1 MGRHSSRDRSRHR
14 KHSSHRSSR
23 HLDYSESRE
32 RYRDRDDD
40 RSRERYRDEERR
52 ERHRHSSRHHHRSSQ
67 EKISSYSN
75 RDDESD
81 AMSGIITSQSEVS
94 ASVVTT
100 TTTTEE
106 ITNKVEPSE
115 ISTEESLENKKN
127 EPKPINP
134 SQDTATV
141 QSTVVS
147 ITEIPPSS
155 EPITDI
161 SKKMTITQPSTTNT
175 TTLQEQKI
183 ESVKPITLISTISE
197 PKKEEKEPIND
208 ILRQRRERME
218 QWKKIKQKNEL
229 EQQKKLE
236 EKKLEEKKQEEKKS
250 TILEDKKQPNTKDT
264 PKSSLSFNLNST
276 TINKTPATTTSTKIG
291 FKSKI
296 KLNPIKKA
304 GSFVLKPK
312 VSLKRPN
319 VLKQFSLIDDRTTS
333 DEKPKIKKIKLLDK
347 IDDVKDSKPSSNDT
361 SSAMD
366 VDKPDDEMKEDEV
379 DALDAYMKD
388 VRKEVEEIKK
398 QDELSLKQNNED
410 SSKTP
415 FDAEQEDNEYTT
427 EEEDEEDILALAAK
441 KLAKRKDL
449 IAVDHST
456 IQYEPFRKNFYIE
469 PPELAGMKQA
479 EVEQVR
485 RELDNIKVQGHR
497 CPKPVRKWTQFGL
510 PTGCLEVIKK
520 VLKYQQPSPIQCQA
534 IPAIMS
540 GRDVISV
547 AKTGSGKTI
556 AFLLPMFRAIK
567 DQRPLEPQEGPIAL
581 IMTPTRELAVQI
593 YKECRHFTR
602 VLGLNVT
609 CAYGGSPIKDQIA
622 ELKKGAEIIV
632 CTPGRMIDLLCAN
645 SGRVTNLRRVTYLV
659 LDEADRMFD
668 MGFEPQVMKIVNN
681 IRPDRQTLLFSA
693 TFPRQ
698 IDALARKIL
707 TKPLEI
713 TVGGK
718 SVVCEDVEQHV
729 EVREEDTKFR
739 RLLEILG
746 LYYKQD
752 LNPRTLVFVD
762 RQEAADNL
770 LRELIR
776 FGYPCQS
783 LHGGKDQADRDSTIA
798 DFKSGVTNIL
808 IATSVAARGLDVKD
822 LNLVINYECPNHL
835 EDYVHRVGRTG
846 RAGNKGTAYT
856 FVTPQQD
863 KYANDIV
870 SALKMSHTDIPPELQ
885 KLADEFT
892 SKVKAGDAHYSSSG
906 FGGKGLERLDK
917 ERENSK
923 KLQRKIHG
931 VELDDE
937 DEDNT
942 EDEEEKLK
950 ESIDAKI
957 TDVSAK
963 PSTSTTTNP
972 TNPTM
977 GTENKLP
984 TGKGIEA
991 DKIKAV
997 QEIAAL
1003 VNAKIDASVKAKKM
1017 ESGGTTEAKVEPAL
1031 IKPATETNTN
1041 ENSSLYAFE
1050 IEINDYPQ
1058 KARWRVTNKDQI
1070 TMITE
1075 LTGAAIT
1082 TRGTFFPSGKQPGP
1096 NERKLYL
1103 FIEGETQLIVD
1114 KAKTEI
1120 KRILT
1125 EATLSCI
1132 EAESRGT
1139 GSEATGRYTVI

>member
-1 MGRHSSRDRSRHR
+1 
-14 KHSSHRSSR
+14 
-23 HLDYSESRE
+23 
-32 RYRDRDDD
+32 
-40 RSRERYRDEERR
+40 
-52 ERHRHSSRHHHRSSQ
+52 
-67 EKISSYSN
+67 
-75 RDDESD
+75 
-81 AMSGIITSQSEVS
+81 V
-94 ASVVTT
+94 
-100 TTTTEE
+100 
-106 ITNKVEPSE
+106 
-115 ISTEESLENKKN
+115 
-127 EPKPINP
+127 
-134 SQDTATV
+134 
-141 QSTVVS
+141 
-147 ITEIPPSS
+147 
-155 EPITDI
+155 
-161 SKKMTITQPSTTNT
+161 
-175 TTLQEQKI
+175 
-183 ESVKPITLISTISE
+183 
-197 PKKEEKEPIND
+197 
-208 ILRQRRERME
+208 
-218 QWKKIKQKNEL
+218 
-229 EQQKKLE
+229 
-236 EKKLEEKKQEEKKS
+236 KKS
-250 TILEDKKQPNTKDT
+250 G
-264 PKSSLSFNLNST
+264 
-276 TINKTPATTTSTKIG
+276 G
-291 FKSKI
+291 FLLKSKI
-296 KLNPIKKA
+296 NLT
-304 GSFVLKPK
+304 
-312 VSLKRPN
+312 KRPN
-319 VLKQFSLIDDRTTS
+319 VLKQFSLM
-333 DEKPKIKKIKLLDK
+333 DEDNTNEGEEQPKFKKIKLLDDSDDEDTAK
-347 IDDVKDSKPSSNDT
+347 STSIDTNSSM
-361 SSAMD
+361 AMD
-366 VDKPDDEMKEDEV
+366 IDKDNTKNDNGGGEEEEV

-398 QDELSLKQNNED
+398 QDELSMKQNNEN
-410 SSKTP
+410 SSRSELP
-415 FDAEQEDNEYTT
+415 IDVDQDDNDYST

-441 KLAKRKDL
+441 RLAKRKDL

-469 PPELAGMKQA
+469 PPELGNMKQA

-485 RELDNIKVQGHR
+485 RELDNIKVQGSR

-520 VLKYQQPSPIQCQA
+520 ILKYQHPSPIQCQA

-729 EVREEDTKFR
+729 EVREEETKFR

-752 LNPRTLVFVD
+752 LNPRTLIFVD

-770 LRELIR
+770 LKELIR

-870 SALKMSHTDIPPELQ
+870 NALKMSHTEIPPELQ
-885 KLADEFT
+885 KLADEFV
-892 SKVKAGDAHYSSSG
+892 SKVKAGNAHYSSSG

-917 ERENSK
+917 EREASK
-923 KLQRKIHG
+923 KIQRKIHG
-931 VELDDE
+931 AELDDE

-942 EDEEEKLK
+942 DDEEEKLK
-950 ESIDAKI
+950 DSIDAKI
-957 TDVSAK
+957 VDVSSSSNNKA
-963 PSTSTTTNP
+963 SNTTATAATAIPANKS
-972 TNPTM
+972 
-977 GTENKLP
+977 ENKIP
-984 TGKGIEA
+984 GTGIEA
-991 DKIKAV
+991 EKIKAV

-1003 VNAKIDASVKAKKM
+1003 VNAKISSKVKKSMDGITPEIKND
-1017 ESGGTTEAKVEPAL
+1017 SSL
-1031 IKPATETNTN
+1031 IKPANEPNSSTNN
-1041 ENSSLYAFE
+1041 NNNDNSSLYAFE

-1058 KARWRVTNKDQI
+1058 KARWRVTNRDQI
-1070 TMITE
+1070 TMLTE

-1082 TRGTFFPSGKQPGP
+1082 TRGTFFPPGKQPGP

-1132 EAESRGT
+1132 EAEARGT

>member
-1 MGRHSSRDRSRHR
+1 MGRHSSRDRSREKSRHR
-14 KHSSHRSSR
+14 KHSSHHSSR
-23 HLDYSESRE
+23 YRDYSESRE
-32 RYRDRDDD
+32 RYRDDD
-40 RSRERYRDEERR
+40 RSRERYRDDDRSRERYRDDDRSRERYRDDDRSRERYRDDDRSRERYRDDERR
-52 ERHRHSSRHHHRSSQ
+52 EKRHHRHYHKSSQ
-67 EKISSYSN
+67 EKSY
-75 RDDESD
+75 RDDDVESD
-81 AMSGIITSQSEVS
+81 KMSGIITQ
-94 ASVVTT
+94 
-100 TTTTEE
+100 
-106 ITNKVEPSE
+106 SE
-115 ISTEESLENKKN
+115 ISNEAVSKTETIPEKQQEKQPEKQPEITEEKEKEKEKEKDEINNTTNNADTKDSTTITTSDKTITNSEVKEKQEKQDIVQPTKESSISFSIIKPTLANDVKKTD
-127 EPKPINP
+127 EP
-134 SQDTATV
+134 
-141 QSTVVS
+141 
-147 ITEIPPSS
+147 
-155 EPITDI
+155 
-161 SKKMTITQPSTTNT
+161 SKKMEEPKVETTNT
-175 TTLQEQKI
+175 TKHVL
-183 ESVKPITLISTISE
+183 E
-197 PKKEEKEPIND
+197 PKNNEKEPVND

-218 QWKKIKQKNEL
+218 LWKKKKL
-229 EQQKKLE
+229 EQQNAKANE
-236 EKKLEEKKQEEKKS
+236 QKS
-250 TILEDKKQPNTKDT
+250 SIKEDNTTQKDT
-264 PKSSLSFNLNST
+264 PKSSLSFNLKST
-276 TINKTPATTTSTKIG
+276 TATTTTTSTITTKTATTTTNKIG

-296 KLNPIKKA
+296 KLNPMKKSN
-304 GSFVLKPK
+304 SFVLKSK
-312 VSLKRPN
+312 INLKRPN
-319 VLKQFSLIDDRTTS
+319 VLKQFSLMDD
-333 DEKPKIKKIKLLDK
+333 DKEQVEEQPKIKKIKLLDDS
-347 IDDVKDSKPSSNDT
+347 DDEDSSKAASNDT

-366 VDKPDDEMKEDEV
+366 IDNPNNNNNNNTKEEEEI

-398 QDELSLKQNNED
+398 QDELSMKQND
-410 SSKTP
+410 GKSDLP
-415 FDAEQEDNEYTT
+415 VDVDQDDNDYST

-469 PPELAGMKQA
+469 PPELANMKPA

-485 RELDNIKVQGHR
+485 RELDNIKVQGAR

-520 VLKYQQPSPIQCQA
+520 VLKYQNPSPIQCQA
-534 IPAIMS
+534 IPAVMS

-729 EVREEDTKFR
+729 EVREEETKFR

-870 SALKMSHTDIPPELQ
+870 NALKMSHTEIPPELQ
-885 KLADEFT
+885 KLADEFIT
-892 SKVKAGDAHYSSSG
+892 KVKAGDAHYSSSG

-917 ERENSK
+917 EREASK
-923 KLQRKIHG
+923 KIQRKIHG
-931 VELDDE
+931 AELDDE
-937 DEDNT
+937 DDDNT
-942 EDEEEKLK
+942 DEEEEKLK

-957 TDVSAK
+957 TNVSSSNNNNNNNANVTAT
-963 PSTSTTTNP
+963 PAQ
-972 TNPTM
+972 
-977 GTENKLP
+977 TENKIP
-984 TGKGIEA
+984 GTGIEA
-991 DKIKAV
+991 EKIKAV

-1003 VNAKIDASVKAKKM
+1003 VNAKISVKAKKSM
-1017 ESGGTTEAKVEPAL
+1017 DGVTPEVITDPSTV
-1031 IKPATETNTN
+1031 KPATEANNN

-1058 KARWRVTNKDQI
+1058 KARWKVTNK
-1070 TMITE
+1070 
-1075 LTGAAIT
+1075 
-1082 TRGTFFPSGKQPGP
+1082 
-1096 NERKLYL
+1096 
-1103 FIEGETQLIVD
+1103 
-1114 KAKTEI
+1114 
-1120 KRILT
+1120 
-1125 EATLSCI
+1125 
-1132 EAESRGT
+1132 
-1139 GSEATGRYTVI
+1139 

>member
-1 MGRHSSRDRSRHR
+1 MDID
-14 KHSSHRSSR
+14 KPN
-23 HLDYSESRE
+23 
-32 RYRDRDDD
+32 
-40 RSRERYRDEERR
+40 EE
-52 ERHRHSSRHHHRSSQ
+52 
-67 EKISSYSN
+67 
-75 RDDESD
+75 
-81 AMSGIITSQSEVS
+81 G
-94 ASVVTT
+94 
-100 TTTTEE
+100 
-106 ITNKVEPSE
+106 
-115 ISTEESLENKKN
+115 
-127 EPKPINP
+127 
-134 SQDTATV
+134 
-141 QSTVVS
+141 
-147 ITEIPPSS
+147 
-155 EPITDI
+155 
-161 SKKMTITQPSTTNT
+161 
-175 TTLQEQKI
+175 
-183 ESVKPITLISTISE
+183 
-197 PKKEEKEPIND
+197 
-208 ILRQRRERME
+208 
-218 QWKKIKQKNEL
+218 
-229 EQQKKLE
+229 
-236 EKKLEEKKQEEKKS
+236 
-250 TILEDKKQPNTKDT
+250 
-264 PKSSLSFNLNST
+264 
-276 TINKTPATTTSTKIG
+276 
-291 FKSKI
+291 
-296 KLNPIKKA
+296 
-304 GSFVLKPK
+304 
-312 VSLKRPN
+312 
-319 VLKQFSLIDDRTTS
+319 S
-333 DEKPKIKKIKLLDK
+333 DEI
-347 IDDVKDSKPSSNDT
+347 
-361 SSAMD
+361 
-366 VDKPDDEMKEDEV
+366 
-379 DALDAYMKD
+379 DALDAFMKN
-388 VRKEVEEIKK
+388 VHKEVEEIKK
-398 QDELSLKQNNED
+398 QDELSLKNTESGSTEFPIDQD
-410 SSKTP
+410 
-415 FDAEQEDNEYTT
+415 DNDYTT

-469 PPELAGMKQA
+469 PPELANMKQV

-485 RELDNIKVQGHR
+485 KELDNIKVQGR
-497 CPKPVRKWTQFGL
+497 NCPKPVRKWTQFGL
-510 PTGCLEVIKK
+510 PTGCLEVIKR

-534 IPAIMS
+534 IPAVMS

-602 VLGLNVT
+602 ILGLNVT

-729 EVREEDTKFR
+729 EVREEETKFR

-783 LHGGKDQADRDSTIA
+783 LHGGKDQADRDSTIS

-885 KLADEFT
+885 KLADEFIN
-892 SKVKAGDAHYSSSG
+892 KVKAGDAQYSSSG

-931 VELDDE
+931 AELDEE

-942 EDEEEKLK
+942 DEEEEKLK
-950 ESIDAKI
+950 ESIDSKI
-957 TDVSAK
+957 TDISSTTK
-963 PSTSTTTNP
+963 TQTSTTTTST
-972 TNPTM
+972 TNPAS
-977 GTENKLP
+977 TENKIP
-984 TGKGIEA
+984 GKGIEA

-1003 VNAKIDASVKAKKM
+1003 VNAKIGASVKAKKSM
-1017 ESGGTTEAKVEPAL
+1017 EGATPEIKIESTAVKPTTDPNAS
-1031 IKPATETNTN
+1031 

-1058 KARWRVTNKDQI
+1058 KARWRVTNKEQI

-1082 TRGTFFPSGKQPGP
+1082 TRGTFFPSGKTPGP

-1139 GSEATGRYTVI
+1139 SSEATGRYTVI